1 MRCSCRYVY
10 VYHIEYCC
18 WVGENWQIQIF
29 RYKLFASE
37 ARTNRTKLISFA
49 SFRVSVDMKN
59 CESNG
64 CMLCYVCSVMFY
76 GVSIGNIQRQMS
88 LLVLYYHCSH
98 YMIVLW
104 ESCTIKYK
112 THVIG
117 WQMKN
122 FLLYLH
128 RFLYLFS
135 LSFSHNQSNNKS
147 NNNQQSQKKEF
158 YFYSFNH
165 STQLLRP

>member
-1 MRCSCRYVY
+1 MLRV
-10 VYHIEYCC
+10 E
-18 WVGENWQIQIF
+18 ENWQIQIF

-64 CMLCYVCSVMFY
+64 CTLCIYVMLYR
-76 GVSIGNIQRQMS
+76 VSIGNIQRQMS

-128 RFLYLFS
+128 RSLYIS
-135 LSFSHNQSNNKS
+135 LSFPHSPNKY
-147 NNNQQSQKKEF
+147 NNNNNNNHQSQYKEF